1 MTIIDLDIDMKS
13 FSRIIG
19 MSVLSMLLV
28 WGLLSCRKDDG
39 VAVSEYLKLVP
50 DKTLIEPN
58 GSDAV
63 TFTVEYDG
71 IDVTDEAAVYRE
83 DGTAAELT
91 FVSATEGSYG
101 FYAEYK
107 GERSATVTIVATSSL
122 PPMPEDPEPSSTDFA
137 RRSLLI
143 LFTSTDCSACP
154 YAIFG
159 MHRLSQSPVRN
170 QYVLVEC
177 HSAAKNDPAYYDGPL
192 MSIYG
197 GGNTPYV
204 SADFDN
210 EQLVVEGGNPSD
222 KVQVQLYSNLI
233 AQAEAL
239 RPAKAGIAASSAM
252 VGSNLVVS
260 MSVKVSET
268 GEYKA
273 GAWLLEDGIYGKQQ
287 NAGATGN
294 IDFDTH
300 NDCLRY
306 AQYTGTGSK
315 ADYTGMSLGTVN
327 AGKEAGCTFS
337 IPVEEGWNVENCH
350 LALFVTAEDDGSF
363 YVNNVAACEIGGTV
377 EYEYE

>member
-137 RRSLLI
+137 RRSLLM
-143 LFTSTDCSACP
+143 LFTSTDCQMCP
-154 YAIFG
+154 YAISA
-159 MHRLSQSPVRN
+159 MNLLSQSPSGKK
-170 QYVLVEC
+170 YVLVEC
-177 HSAAKNDPAYYDGPL
+177 HSVAKSDPAYYDGPL
-192 MSIYG
+192 MSVYG
-197 GGNTPYV
+197 SDVTPYV
-204 SADFDN
+204 SVDMDK
-210 EQLVVEGGNPSD
+210 ELYVLGGNPDPRAGKSA
-222 KVQVQLYSNLI
+222 YNALI
-233 AQAEAL
+233 SRSASL

-273 GAWLLEDGIYGKQQ
+273 GAWLLEDGIYGKQF

-327 AGKEAGCTFS
+327 AGEEAGCTFS

>member
-137 RRSLLI
+137 RRSLLM

-154 YAIFG
+154 YAISA
-159 MHRLSQSPVRN
+159 MNLLSQSPSGKK
-170 QYVLVEC
+170 YVLVEC
-177 HSAAKNDPAYYDGPL
+177 HSRAKSDPAYYDGPL

-197 GGNTPYV
+197 SSETPYV
-204 SADFDN
+204 SVDMDK
-210 EQLVVEGGNPSD
+210 ELYVLGGNPDPRAGMSA
-222 KVQVQLYSNLI
+222 YNALI
-233 AQAEAL
+233 SRSASL

-273 GAWLLEDGIYGKQQ
+273 GAWLLEDGIYGKQL
-287 NAGATGN
+287 NTGATGN

-327 AGKEAGCTFS
+327 AGEEAGCTFS